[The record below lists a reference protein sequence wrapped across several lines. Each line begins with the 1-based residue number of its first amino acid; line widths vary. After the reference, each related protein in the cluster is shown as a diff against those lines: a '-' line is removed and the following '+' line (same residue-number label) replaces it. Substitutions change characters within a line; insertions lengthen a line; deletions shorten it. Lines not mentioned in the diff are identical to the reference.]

1 MSVIVCKISDK
12 LFQGFEVYLDMNYVD
27 NVEQIC
33 EQVKKTLITHLNTYK
48 FESLIDKAK
57 IIHFHIHDYD
67 IGQILMMQ
75 ENAILW
81 ICNH

>member
-1 MSVIVCKISDK
+1 MTVITCKISDK

-27 NVEQIC
+27 NVDQIC
-33 EQVKKTLITHLNTYK
+33 EQVKKTLINHLPKSK
-48 FESLIDKAK
+48 FESLLEKAK
-57 IIHFHIHDYD
+57 IIHFHHNDYD
-67 IGQILMMQ
+67 IVQILMMQ